1 MIYIIFGII
10 GAVIGGL
17 TAKRRKGAAA
27 DIAQYAV
34 VYFIAFALVG
44 LILTLLLDRFF
55 V

>member
-1 MIYIIFGII
+1 MIYIILGII
-10 GAVIGGL
+10 GALIGGV
-17 TAKRRKGAAA
+17 TAKRRKGAPA

-44 LILTLLLDRFF
+44 LLLTVLLDRFF